1 MTINLLTPGLL
12 QITRT
17 GLLFV
22 AQLPTVRLA
31 KCRASSMGLSD
42 CDTPQ
47 EIDAIRSFAPVTA
60 LKSAARLLDENVR
73 MKVKELTEIANQNRN
88 LGFGMS

>member
-22 AQLPTVRLA
+22 AQYLRYAPA
-31 KCRASSMGLSD
+31 KCRASSMGL
-42 CDTPQ
+42 CGCKTP
-47 EIDAIRSFAPVTA
+47 EDVDAIRSFAPVAA
-60 LKSAARLLDENVR
+60 LKSAARLLDQNVQVR
-73 MKVKELTEIANQNRN
+73 IRELTKIANENRN
-88 LGFGMS
+88 FGFGMS